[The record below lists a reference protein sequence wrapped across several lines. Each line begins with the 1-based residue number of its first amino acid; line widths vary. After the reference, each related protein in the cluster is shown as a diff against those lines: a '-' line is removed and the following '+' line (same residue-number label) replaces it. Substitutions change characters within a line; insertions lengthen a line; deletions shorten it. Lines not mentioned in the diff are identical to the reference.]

1 MYFPRADIHEL
12 LTPDILHQL
21 IKGVFKDH
29 LFTWIQRYIEVEHGS
44 AAAKKIMDDIDRK
57 IASVPSFPGLRRFP
71 EGRNFKQWTGDDSK
85 ALMKVCIPA
94 IAEHVPDEMIYT
106 LRAYMDFCYMARRSS
121 HTEDTLNDMSS
132 CLERFYKY
140 RPIFK
145 DHGIREN
152 FNLPRQHSLAHYIVS
167 IRLFGSPNGVCSS
180 ITESKHIDAVKKPWR
195 RTNKDNP
202 LLQILAINVRMSKIA
217 AARADFA
224 RRGMLNDLPKPGKHD
239 RLFNIEGEKPDDT
252 AGTMDDVAGAEGEP
266 LVTPPVLAS
275 KPVCSKPVK
284 EIAKRIK
291 QPDLLIHIRRF
302 LQQQLYPDPDLESLP
317 VDMCPEFNGKVSLYS
332 STRGTFYAP
341 SEACGNGG
349 MHAETVRSTSS
360 WRNGSERRDTV
371 LVQAGSD
378 DEPMGGLVI
387 GRVRAFL
394 AIDHKREHYPCA
406 LVEWLTPVDDQ
417 PDPLTGCWIVKPE
430 TIRSS
435 GKRVVNLISL
445 DTIVRSCLLQGVT
458 GSSFIPKDF
467 EHHETH
473 TSFKTFYFNKY
484 ADYHTHETYPT
495 S

>member
-1 MYFPRADIHEL
+1 
-12 LTPDILHQL
+12 
-21 IKGVFKDH
+21 
-29 LFTWIQRYIEVEHGS
+29 
-44 AAAKKIMDDIDRK
+44 
-57 IASVPSFPGLRRFP
+57 
-71 EGRNFKQWTGDDSK
+71 
-85 ALMKVCIPA
+85 
-94 IAEHVPDEMIYT
+94 
-106 LRAYMDFCYMARRSS
+106 
-121 HTEDTLNDMSS
+121 
-132 CLERFYKY
+132 
-140 RPIFK
+140 
-145 DHGIREN
+145 
-152 FNLPRQHSLAHYIVS
+152 
-167 IRLFGSPNGVCSS
+167 
-180 ITESKHIDAVKKPWR
+180 
-195 RTNKDNP
+195 
-202 LLQILAINVRMSKIA
+202 
-217 AARADFA
+217 
-224 RRGMLNDLPKPGKHD
+224 
-239 RLFNIEGEKPDDT
+239 
-252 AGTMDDVAGAEGEP
+252 MDDVAGAEGEP

-435 GKRVVNLISL
+435 GERVVNLISL